1 MPVLRALHLWSHN
14 LRCML
19 MRGVNWLYVV
29 GISFPLL
36 SHYFPISFS
45 VLLYSSHFLLF
56 LYTFPIFLS
65 LYLFHLW
72 CGVRLI
78 FDVLL
83 LLHLHFL
90 TGCVWRYV
98 RASASYTP
106 YLPPLCDPKDG
117 HLLVDGCY
125 VNNVP
130 GQILNIHSPKPS
142 SHPEVNNQPLGYPPP
157 LSCRLTPKSSLV
169 TNPTLTSWTLGAH
182 GLEGKTKSVIWL
194 TQSVPHF
201 TLNNNQ

>member
-1 MPVLRALHLWSHN
+1 MHVNARCKLALCSGHFFP
-14 LRCML
+14 
-19 MRGVNWLYVV
+19 
-29 GISFPLL
+29 ITFPLL
-36 SHYFPISFS
+36 SHFFLCPSLLFSFS
-45 VLLYSSHFLLF
+45 SLPLYFSH
-56 LYTFPIFLS
+56 LS